1 MWCLRRI
8 PRTSSSFFP
17 SPAAQA
23 RRPLPQGE
31 SEIRR
36 EALSSAAVHWLADEM
51 NRPNAFR
58 IRLIAAVLAIAPCVQ
73 VFATTPLR
81 ESFDLQV
88 PFLPA
93 PIAVDGTQLLI
104 YELHLTN
111 FTREPLSPVS
121 VEVLDEKDRV
131 LANFSGAALTSRLAQ
146 VGGSTGVSIA
156 PGMRGLIYLE
166 LALPAGA
173 PPQTLSHRIEYR
185 TTDSG
190 PFVVEGANVS
200 INQAKPLV
208 LGAPLRGGP
217 WAAIHS
223 PDWPRGHRRVL
234 YTIEGKARIP
244 GRFAIDWVK
253 LDESGRTAKGNDD
266 VVGNAYGYGAEV
278 LAVAD
283 AVVAATRDDM
293 PESTSV
299 AAHPKHAIGDA
310 TGNYIALDLGDG
322 RFAFYEHLKPGS
334 LKVKRSQ
341 RVKRGEVI
349 ASLGFTGDST
359 GPHLHFHVAN
369 ANSPLG
375 AEGVPFVFERFE
387 VLGGYPDIGALGS
400 KPWIPRPADKT
411 SRRDGEMPASNVVVR
426 FE

>member
-1 MWCLRRI
+1 MNLPI
-8 PRTSSSFFP
+8 SFLC
-17 SPAAQA
+17 
-23 RRPLPQGE
+23 RL
-31 SEIRR
+31 
-36 EALSSAAVHWLADEM
+36 LAVS
-51 NRPNAFR
+51 F
-58 IRLIAAVLAIAPCVQ
+58 AITPCVQ
-73 VFATTPLR
+73 ASAATPLR

-88 PFLPA
+88 PVHPTPVL
-93 PIAVDGTQLLI
+93 VDGAQRLA

-131 LANFSGAALTSRLAQ
+131 LASFSGAALTSRLAQ
-146 VGGSTGVSIA
+146 VGGGASATTA
-156 PGMRGLIYLE
+156 PGMRSLMYLE
-166 LALPAGA
+166 LALPADVLPRA
-173 PPQTLSHRIEYR
+173 LSHRIEYR
-185 TTDSG
+185 TAGSG
-190 PFVVEGANVS
+190 PFIVEGGSVS
-200 INQAKPLV
+200 IDQAKPLA

-234 YTIEGKARIP
+234 YTVDGKARIP

-253 LDESGRTAKGNDD
+253 LDESGHTAKGDAD

-283 AVVAATRDDM
+283 AVVAATRDDV

-299 AAHPKHAIGDA
+299 AAHPKHAIADA

-334 LKVKRSQ
+334 LRVQPGQ

-349 ASLGFTGDST
+349 GALGFTGDST
-359 GPHLHFHVAN
+359 GPHLHFHVADSV
-369 ANSPLG
+369 SPLG

-387 VLGGYPDIGALGS
+387 VLGSYPDIGALGS
-400 KPWIPRPADKT
+400 KPWIPRPPGRAL
-411 SRRDGEMPASNVVVR
+411 RRDDEMPASNIVVQ

>member
-1 MWCLRRI
+1 
-8 PRTSSSFFP
+8 
-17 SPAAQA
+17 
-23 RRPLPQGE
+23 
-31 SEIRR
+31 
-36 EALSSAAVHWLADEM
+36 M
-51 NRPNAFR
+51 NLPNAFR
-58 IRLIAAVLAIAPCVQ
+58 TRLIAFVLAMTPCVQ
-73 VFATTPLR
+73 VSATTPLR

-88 PFLPA
+88 P
-93 PIAVDGTQLLI
+93 TQPTPVLVGGIQRLL

-121 VEVLDEKDRV
+121 VDVLDEKDRV
-131 LANFSGAALTSRLAQ
+131 LASFSGAALTSRLAQ
-146 VGGSTGVSIA
+146 TGGGAIATIA
-156 PGMRGLIYLE
+156 PGMRGVMYLE
-166 LALPAGA
+166 LAIPAGV
-173 PPQTLSHRIEYR
+173 PPQALSHRIEYR
-185 TTDSG
+185 TADSG
-190 PFVVEGANVS
+190 PFVVGGANVS
-200 INQAKPLV
+200 INQAAPLV

-223 PDWPRGHRRVL
+223 PDWLRGHRRVL

-253 LDESGRTAKGNDD
+253 LDESGRTAKGDDD

-283 AVVAATRDDM
+283 AIVAATRDDM

-334 LKVKRSQ
+334 LRVKPGQ
-341 RVKRGEVI
+341 RVKRGDI
-349 ASLGFTGDST
+349 IGALGSTGDST
-359 GPHLHFHVAN
+359 GPHLHFHIAD

-375 AEGVPFVFERFE
+375 AEGLPFVFDRFE
-387 VLGGYPDIGALGS
+387 VLGCYPDIGKLGS
-400 KPWIPRPADKT
+400 KPWIPRAPDRA
-411 SRRDGEMPASNVVVR
+411 SRHDNEMPASNVVVQL
-426 FE
+426 E

>member
-1 MWCLRRI
+1 
-8 PRTSSSFFP
+8 
-17 SPAAQA
+17 
-23 RRPLPQGE
+23 
-31 SEIRR
+31 
-36 EALSSAAVHWLADEM
+36 M
-51 NRPNAFR
+51 NRPNALYS
-58 IRLIAAVLAIAPCVQ
+58 RLIAIAFGITIYVQ
-73 VFATTPLR
+73 ASAATPLR

-88 PFLPA
+88 SA
-93 PIAVDGTQLLI
+93 HPIPVLVDGTQRLI

-121 VEVLDEKDRV
+121 IGVLDEKDRV
-131 LANFSGAALTSRLAQ
+131 LASFSGAALTSRLAQ
-146 VGGSTGVSIA
+146 VGGGAGATTA
-156 PGMRGLIYLE
+156 PGMRSVVYLGFS
-166 LALPAGA
+166 LPAGA
-173 PPQTLSHRIEYR
+173 LPRALSHRIEYR
-185 TTDSG
+185 TADSG
-190 PFVVEGANVS
+190 PFVVEAGSVS
-200 INQAKPLV
+200 IEQAKPPV

-234 YTIEGKARIP
+234 YAVDGKARIP

-253 LDESGRTAKGNDD
+253 LDESGHTAKGDAD

-283 AVVAATRDDM
+283 AVVAATRDDV

-310 TGNYIALDLGDG
+310 TGNYVALDLGDG
-322 RFAFYEHLKPGS
+322 RYAFYEHLKPGS
-334 LKVKRSQ
+334 LKVKPGQ

-349 ASLGFTGDST
+349 AALGFTGDST
-359 GPHLHFHVAN
+359 GPHLHFHVAD
-369 ANSPLG
+369 ASSPLS

-387 VLGGYPDIGALGS
+387 VLGSYPDIGALGS
-400 KPWIPRPADKT
+400 KPWSPRPPGQSA
-411 SRRDGEMPASNVVVR
+411 RRDSEMPASNVVVQ

>member
-1 MWCLRRI
+1 MNSASASPVRALAMMLILAACL
-8 PRTSSSFFP
+8 
-17 SPAAQA
+17 PA
-23 RRPLPQGE
+23 
-31 SEIRR
+31 
-36 EALSSAAVHWLADEM
+36 SAA
-51 NRPNAFR
+51 
-58 IRLIAAVLAIAPCVQ
+58 
-73 VFATTPLR
+73 TPVR
-81 ESFDLQV
+81 ESFDLHV
-88 PFLPA
+88 PTQPA
-93 PIAVDGTQLLI
+93 PVLVDGTQRLV
-104 YELHLTN
+104 YELHMTN
-111 FTREPLSPVS
+111 FVREPLSPFR

-131 LANFSGAALTSRLAQ
+131 LASFSGAALTSRFAQ
-146 VGGSTGVSIA
+146 VGGSAGVAIA
-156 PGMRGLIYLE
+156 PGMRGVIYLE

-173 PPQTLSHRIEYR
+173 PAQALSHRIEYR

-234 YTIEGKARIP
+234 YTVDGRARIP

-253 LDESGRTAKGNDD
+253 LDESGRTAKGDAD
-266 VVGNAYGYGAEV
+266 VVGNAYGYGTEV

-283 AVVAATRDDM
+283 AVVAATRDDV
-293 PESTSV
+293 PESISV

-322 RFAFYEHLKPGS
+322 RYAFYEHLKPGS
-334 LKVKRSQ
+334 LKVKPGQ
-341 RVKRGEVI
+341 RVKRGEII
-349 ASLGFTGDST
+349 AALGFTGDST
-359 GPHLHFHVAN
+359 GPHLHFHVAD

-387 VLGGYPDIGALGS
+387 VLGSYPDIGELGS
-400 KPWIPRPADKT
+400 KPWISPAP
-411 SRRDGEMPASNVVVR
+411 SQALQRDGELPASNNVLR
-426 FE
+426 FD

>member
-1 MWCLRRI
+1 MNLTI
-8 PRTSSSFFP
+8 SFLCRLLAVSFAITP
-17 SPAAQA
+17 CIQA
-23 RRPLPQGE
+23 
-31 SEIRR
+31 
-36 EALSSAAVHWLADEM
+36 SAA
-51 NRPNAFR
+51 
-58 IRLIAAVLAIAPCVQ
+58 
-73 VFATTPLR
+73 TPLR

-88 PFLPA
+88 PTHPA
-93 PIAVDGTQLLI
+93 PVLVNGKQRLT

-111 FTREPLSPVS
+111 FTREALSPVS

-131 LANFSGAALTSRLAQ
+131 LASFSGAALTSRLAQ
-146 VGGSTGVSIA
+146 VGGGAGATTA
-156 PGMRGLIYLE
+156 PGMRSVVYLE
-166 LALPAGA
+166 LALPAGTLPRA
-173 PPQTLSHRIEYR
+173 LSHRIEYR
-185 TTDSG
+185 TAGSD
-190 PFVVEGANVS
+190 PFVVEGGSVS
-200 INQAKPLV
+200 IDQAKPLA

-234 YTIEGKARIP
+234 YTVDGKARIP

-253 LDESGRTAKGNDD
+253 LDESGHTAKGDAD

-283 AVVAATRDDM
+283 AMVAATRDDV

-299 AAHPKHAIGDA
+299 AAHPKHAIADA

-322 RFAFYEHLKPGS
+322 RFAFYEHLRPGS
-334 LKVKRSQ
+334 LKVKSGQ

-349 ASLGFTGDST
+349 AALGFTGDST
-359 GPHLHFHVAN
+359 GPHLHFHVAD
-369 ANSPLG
+369 ANSPLS

-387 VLGGYPDIGALGS
+387 VLGNYPDIGALGS
-400 KPWIPRPADKT
+400 KPWIPRPPDHA
-411 SRRDGEMPASNVVVR
+411 SRRDDEMPASNVVVQ

>member
-1 MWCLRRI
+1 MGRYPLSLALALAFAV
-8 PRTSSSFFP
+8 PVH
-17 SPAAQA
+17 AA
-23 RRPLPQGE
+23 
-31 SEIRR
+31 
-36 EALSSAAVHWLADEM
+36 
-51 NRPNAFR
+51 
-58 IRLIAAVLAIAPCVQ
+58 
-73 VFATTPLR
+73 TPLR
-81 ESFDLQV
+81 ESFDLRV
-88 PFLPA
+88 PTQPTPVL
-93 PIAVDGTQLLI
+93 VDGAQRLV

-121 VEVLDEKDRV
+121 VEVLDEKDRA
-131 LANFSGAALTSRLAQ
+131 LASFSGAALTSRLAQ
-146 VGGSTGVSIA
+146 AGGVAGAVIA
-156 PGMRGLIYLE
+156 PGMRGVIYLE

-185 TTDSG
+185 TADSG
-190 PFVVEGANVS
+190 PFIVEGGNAS

-234 YTIEGKARIP
+234 YTVDGRARIP

-253 LDESGRTAKGNDD
+253 LDDSGRTAKGDAD

-283 AVVAATRDDM
+283 AIVAATRDDV

-310 TGNYIALDLGDG
+310 TGNYVALDLGDG

-334 LKVKRSQ
+334 LKVKPGQ
-341 RVKRGEVI
+341 RVKRGEAI
-349 ASLGFTGDST
+349 AALGFTGDST
-359 GPHLHFHVAN
+359 GPHLHFHVAD

-375 AEGVPFVFERFE
+375 AEGMPFVLERFE
-387 VLGGYPDIGALGS
+387 VLGTYPDIGALGTQPW
-400 KPWIPRPADKT
+400 KP
-411 SRRDGEMPASNVVVR
+411 RDAASPLLRKNEMPGSNVVVG

>member
-1 MWCLRRI
+1 MNSISTSPVRALAMMLILAACL
-8 PRTSSSFFP
+8 
-17 SPAAQA
+17 PA
-23 RRPLPQGE
+23 R
-31 SEIRR
+31 
-36 EALSSAAVHWLADEM
+36 AA
-51 NRPNAFR
+51 
-58 IRLIAAVLAIAPCVQ
+58 APV
-73 VFATTPLR
+73 R
-81 ESFDLQV
+81 ESFDLHV
-88 PFLPA
+88 PTQPA
-93 PIAVDGTQLLI
+93 PVLVDGARRLV

-111 FTREPLSPVS
+111 FTREPLSPVR

-131 LANFSGAALTSRLAQ
+131 LATFSGTALTSRLAQ
-146 VGGSTGVSIA
+146 TGGSAGATIA
-156 PGMRGLIYLE
+156 PGMRGVVYLE
-166 LALPAGA
+166 LELPAG
-173 PPQTLSHRIEYR
+173 PFPQSLSHRIEYR
-185 TTDSG
+185 TADSG
-190 PFVVEGANVS
+190 PFTVEGANVS
-200 INQAKPLV
+200 INQAAPLV

-223 PDWPRGHRRVL
+223 PDWLRGHRRVL

-253 LDESGRTAKGNDD
+253 LDESGRTAKGDDD

-283 AVVAATRDDM
+283 AVVAATRNDM

-334 LKVKRSQ
+334 LKVKPGQ

-349 ASLGFTGDST
+349 AALGFTGDST
-359 GPHLHFHVAN
+359 GPHLHFHIAD

-375 AEGVPFVFERFE
+375 AEGLPFVFERFE
-387 VLGGYPDIGALGS
+387 VLGSYPDIGALGS
-400 KPWIPRPADKT
+400 KPWIPPASGGT
-411 SRRDGEMPASNVVVR
+411 SRRKEEMPASNTVVS
-426 FE
+426 FAPL